1 MNNGAASEITA
12 IILAGGQSRRFGRD
26 KALEPIAGE
35 PMIRRVMRRAAGAV
49 RAFEIVVVV
58 SSLERAAGL
67 PLDPDH
73 RIAVDSFPGRGPL
86 GGIYTGLLAARTE
99 WALVVACDMPLLSA
113 PLLWHMSQ
121 LRVGMDAVVP
131 MVGGRPEPT
140 HAFYSRRCLP
150 AIRER
155 LDAGDLKISGFF
167 DRVRVRYPTED
178 AIRRLDP
185 ESLSFTNINRQ
196 EDLLRV
202 SEIEGAP
209 QPTDTKPT

>member
-12 IILAGGQSRRFGRD
+12 IILAGGRSRWFGRD

-35 PMIRRVMRRAAGAV
+35 SMIRRVMRRAAEAV

-73 RIAVDSFPGRGPL
+73 RIAAVSFPGRGPL

-99 WALVVACDMPLLSA
+99 WALVVACDMPLLST

-121 LRVGMDAVVP
+121 FRVGMDAVVT

-140 HAFYSRRCLP
+140 HAFHSRRCLP
-150 AIRER
+150 ASR
-155 LDAGDLKISGFF
+155 DAW
-167 DRVRVRYPTED
+167 T
-178 AIRRLDP
+178 
-185 ESLSFTNINRQ
+185 Q
-196 EDLLRV
+196 E
-202 SEIEGAP
+202 I
-209 QPTDTKPT
+209 